1 MTEVV
6 EAKAK
11 AREKRYPLES
21 VKNGYVKLR
30 RLTHGEANE
39 RNDKVLTF
47 VPPDPDDPNSEGTT
61 HISTQRARQHD
72 FALCIVEHNLGT
84 GGVLY
89 DFKRPADVDALDQDI
104 GDEVG
109 NLVQEHNEPIDMK
122 EESDSGNSER
132 SSTPTT

>member
-6 EAKAK
+6 EAAAK
-11 AREKRYPLES
+11 PHEKRYPLKS

-47 VPPDPDDPNSEGTT
+47 VPPTPDDPDSEGTT

-72 FALCIVEHNLGT
+72 FALCIVDHNLGT
-84 GGVLY
+84 KGVLY
-89 DFKRPADVDALDQDI
+89 NFKHPADVDALDQDI

-109 NLVQEHNEPIDMK
+109 DLIQEHNAPIDIVK
-122 EESDSGNSER
+122 ENDSGNSER